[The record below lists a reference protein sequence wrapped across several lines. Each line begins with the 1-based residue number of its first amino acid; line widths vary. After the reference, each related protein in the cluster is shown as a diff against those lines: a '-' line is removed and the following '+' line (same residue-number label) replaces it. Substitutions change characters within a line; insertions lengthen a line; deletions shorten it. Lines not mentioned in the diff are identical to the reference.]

1 MKSGKGPW
9 VPVLEDIPRGLRPVY
24 PVVAVYSFW
33 HAHHPKV
40 GIMWLSLLFGLA
52 CDCFYQCIVEMTR
65 GNIWGWII
73 KDQVASASFAPGVLS
88 HRLQCLA
95 TLPSPYREIT
105 DLLHQFF
112 SHPCPG
118 TCARKLLVH
127 EAILRLCRAADLPGE
142 DQRHLCQPF
151 ME

>member
-1 MKSGKGPW
+1 MNSGKGPW
-9 VPVLEDIPRGLRPVY
+9 VPVLWGHSQRSTSSLSSCGCLKSWLW
-24 PVVAVYSFW
+24 SFW
-33 HAHHPKV
+33 HTHHPKV
-40 GIMWLSLLFGLA
+40 GIMFLLFGLA
-52 CDCFYQCIVEMTR
+52 CDCFYQCIVDMTR

-118 TCARKLLVH
+118 TCTRRLLVH
-127 EAILRLCRAADLPGE
+127 EAILGLCRAADLPAE
-142 DQRHLCQPF
+142 DQRHLC
-151 ME
+151 